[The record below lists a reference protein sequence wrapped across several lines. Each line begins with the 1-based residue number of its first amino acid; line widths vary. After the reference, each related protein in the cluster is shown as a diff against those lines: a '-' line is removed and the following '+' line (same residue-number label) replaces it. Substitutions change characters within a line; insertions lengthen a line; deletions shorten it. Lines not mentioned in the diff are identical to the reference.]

1 MSINFITICVNF
13 CLQISQI
20 VIQLV
25 LEVIFLKKFSDILIE
40 LRKEAKM
47 SQQELA
53 DKLQVSR
60 STIGM
65 YENGDRVPTKEGMEA
80 IADLFNV
87 DMDYL
92 YGRTDIRRK
101 YDFEKQNGVVLE
113 DIYFSFAKKMQE
125 KKVPKEDL
133 EKLWKFYKEI
143 KNL

>member
-1 MSINFITICVNF
+1 M
-13 CLQISQI
+13 
-20 VIQLV
+20 
-25 LEVIFLKKFSDILIE
+25 KKFSDILIE